1 MGARTLPS
9 TTRRN
14 AGSGCSRSGGSGEG
28 PNSDALLTSKSNR
41 PARRAAAAIA
51 RRSLGRATSPGTPVT
66 MAPAALRRSVAA
78 PNAFS
83 WRAVRMRVHRCR
95 ARNSAR
101 VYPRPRLA
109 PVIRATCSTE
119 ARFGDAAR
127 SAIEELSM
135 ADTGLPRFISLL
147 VYKLYKPN
155 GSRRMQLNGLRGQL
169 YAASDV
175 LPNDARQRWRGSRP
189 TRRTS
194 PKGASIPHALRPCF
208 VSRLAGARPRAPRP
222 DAADDPGDVREGAS
236 GPNGVR
242 GEPAR
247 RGALVRRGLG
257 GESAR
262 HHGPRSIREDP
273 RWNLVVARGPL
284 GRRGDGMGSERRA
297 SLRPNRED
305 GRSGPPSLL
314 GSPAMDA
321 LDEYLAPTRIDLRDA
336 RPRLR
341 GRVGQAVTSPGETP
355 PRPGVLGPTR
365 GWHMAAGMLEAR
377 PTRTEAFLRKH
388 IRGLPRV
395 VITVA

>member
-1 MGARTLPS
+1 MFTTRPRDDLSSRRQARTRAIGAS
-9 TTRRN
+9 TFTSNTRRN

-109 PVIRATCSTE
+109 PVIRATCSPE

-147 VYKLYKPN
+147 VYKLYKPS

-169 YAASDV
+169 HAASDV
-175 LPNDARQRWRGSRP
+175 LPNDARQRWRGARP
-189 TRRTS
+189 PRRAD
-194 PKGASIPHALRPCF
+194 PKGPALPDAPGPCL

-222 DAADDPGDVREGAS
+222 DPARNPDDVCESESESD
-236 GPNGVR
+236 GVR

-247 RGALVRRGLG
+247 RGALVWRGLG

-273 RWNLVVARGPL
+273 
-284 GRRGDGMGSERRA
+284 
-297 SLRPNRED
+297 
-305 GRSGPPSLL
+305 
-314 GSPAMDA
+314 
-321 LDEYLAPTRIDLRDA
+321 
-336 RPRLR
+336 
-341 GRVGQAVTSPGETP
+341 
-355 PRPGVLGPTR
+355 
-365 GWHMAAGMLEAR
+365 
-377 PTRTEAFLRKH
+377 
-388 IRGLPRV
+388 
-395 VITVA
+395 

>member
-147 VYKLYKPN
+147 VYKLYKPS

-169 YAASDV
+169 HAASDV
-175 LPNDARQRWRGSRP
+175 LPNDACQRWRDSRP

-194 PKGASIPHALRPCF
+194 PKGASIPHALRPCG

-222 DAADDPGDVREGAS
+222 DVADDL
-236 GPNGVR
+236 
-242 GEPAR
+242 AR
-247 RGALVRRGLG
+247 AAV
-257 GESAR
+257 
-262 HHGPRSIREDP
+262 
-273 RWNLVVARGPL
+273 
-284 GRRGDGMGSERRA
+284 
-297 SLRPNRED
+297 
-305 GRSGPPSLL
+305 
-314 GSPAMDA
+314 
-321 LDEYLAPTRIDLRDA
+321 A
-336 RPRLR
+336 RPRPRRCVR
-341 GRVGQAVTSPGETP
+341 GGAGQAVTSPGETP
-355 PRPGVLGPTR
+355 PRRGVLGPTR
-365 GWHMAAGMLEAR
+365 GWHLAAGMLEAKPTASGGVPSRAYSR
-377 PTRTEAFLRKH
+377 PAPRRHHGRDGTGAQGTPRFAAQGTVRPAGRADRKL
-388 IRGLPRV
+388 IRAGRFRWSDETHRWPRR
-395 VITVA
+395 